1 MPLLP
6 SFHKLIFPTT
16 LQSKQLRIPDNFL
29 RKHGDQLSTVATLT
43 IPGGSVWRLGL
54 KKVDNSICFVDGWQ
68 DFVQR
73 YSIGIGYLLVFIYEG
88 RSNFIIHIFRTA
100 ELNYDSTMKS
110 RTEGPFYE
118 AYNYVF
124 EGIEDIDSFDFLDS
138 APSNPTGALQG
149 KDSTGCMD
157 QLIPAD
163 NHIQKR
169 QENKDTKKTS
179 RKKRGSRKSDP
190 SAQEASTENDEEAER
205 KRDTKKTSRK
215 KWKSRKSDL
224 SAQEASTEN
233 DEEAERKRD
242 TKKTSRKKRKSDLSA
257 QEASTENDEEAER
270 KRDTKKTS
278 RKKRKSDLSAQEAS
292 TENVAYES
300 ASARVRHNV
309 SDEER
314 ERAMNEANAFE
325 PTNPYCRVSLRPS
338 YLYRGCIMYLPT
350 KFRANLKGVSGFI
363 PLQTSDGEKQW
374 RVRCLDNEGRIK
386 LSQGWYEFTQENGL
400 GEGDI
405 CVFELLN
412 TRYVVLQVTLFR
424 LKEDEPSLAA
434 PR

>member
-215 KWKSRKSDL
+215 K
-224 SAQEASTEN
+224 
-233 DEEAERKRD
+233 
-242 TKKTSRKKRKSDLSA
+242 
-257 QEASTENDEEAER
+257 
-270 KRDTKKTS
+270 
-278 RKKRKSDLSAQEAS
+278 RKSDLSAQEAS